1 MADQDRASGRERRR
15 WARRRTDRERVR
27 TDPGERPRAVL
38 IAGIGST
45 IGRGLTRLLHRSR
58 RVVGVDEHPFSDR
71 PKDVEHFE
79 LDPRSSKIRDL
90 VRQAEVGAV
99 VYLGLVRERSD
110 PRADDYERSLAG
122 FQKLLE
128 LVREQHVP
136 KLVLLSSAAVYG
148 PRPDNPQFL
157 REEAPLLGGGKPGD
171 LGELTSI
178 DLLAQSFF
186 WKHTSTE
193 TVILRPVHVL
203 GPLDNAPSRYLRLG
217 RVPTVLGYDP
227 MIQVMHVGDVVAA
240 LERALL
246 PGMRGIFNLAGP
258 QPCSLSEALHLL
270 GRGQFRLPHPLARF
284 GIERLFRWRLTEH
297 AAPEL
302 DFLRYVCMVD
312 DQRAREVLGYH
323 PRHGLSA
330 SLEAVDEERW
340 V

>member
-1 MADQDRASGRERRR
+1 MVDRDRVDGRERRR
-15 WARRRTDRERVR
+15 WARRRKGR
-27 TDPGERPRAVL
+27 TEAGERARAVL

-45 IGRGLTRLLHRSR
+45 VGRSLTRRLHRYR
-58 RVVGVDEHPFSDR
+58 RVVGVDQHPFSDR

-79 LDPRSSKIRDL
+79 LDLRSSKVRDL
-90 VRQAEVGAV
+90 VRQADVGAV
-99 VYLGLVRERSD
+99 VYLGLVREPSD
-110 PRADDYERSLAG
+110 PRADDYARNVAG

-128 LVREQHVP
+128 LVRAERVP

-171 LGELTSI
+171 VGELTGI

-186 WKHTSTE
+186 WKHTSAE

-203 GPLDNAPSRYLRLG
+203 GCLDNAPSRYLRLG
-217 RVPTVLGYDP
+217 LVPTVLGYDP
-227 MIQVMHVGDVVAA
+227 MIQVVHVADVVEA

-258 QPCSLSEALHLL
+258 PPCSLSEALRLL
-270 GRGQFRLPHPLARF
+270 GRTQVRLPHPLARF
-284 GIERLFRWRLTEH
+284 GIERLFRWGITEH
-297 AAPEL
+297 ATPEL

-312 DQRAREVLGYH
+312 DQRAREVLGYQ
-323 PRHGLSA
+323 PRHGLGA

-340 V
+340 I

>member
-1 MADQDRASGRERRR
+1 
-15 WARRRTDRERVR
+15 
-27 TDPGERPRAVL
+27 VL

-45 IGRGLTRLLHRSR
+45 IGRCLTRLLHRYR
-58 RVVGVDEHPFSDR
+58 KVVGIDQHPFADR

-79 LDPRSSKIRDL
+79 LDLRSSKVRDL
-90 VRQAEVGAV
+90 CRRAEVGAV
-99 VYLGLVRERSD
+99 VHLGLAREPSD
-110 PRADDYERSLAG
+110 PRADDYARSVAG

-128 LVREQHVP
+128 LVRDQRVP

-171 LGELTSI
+171 LGELTSL

-203 GPLDNAPSRYLRLG
+203 GPLDNAPSRYLRLQV
-217 RVPTVLGYDP
+217 VPTVLGYDP
-227 MIQVMHVGDVVAA
+227 MIQVVHWDDVVAA

-246 PGMRGIFNLAGP
+246 PGIRGIFNLAGP
-258 QPCSLSEALHLL
+258 PPCPLSEALRLL
-270 GRGQFRLPHPLARF
+270 GRAQLRLPHPLVRF

-297 AAPEL
+297 ATPEL

-323 PRHGLSA
+323 PRDGMST

-340 V
+340 G

>member
-1 MADQDRASGRERRR
+1 M
-15 WARRRTDRERVR
+15 
-27 TDPGERPRAVL
+27 
-38 IAGIGST
+38 GST
-45 IGRGLTRLLHRSR
+45 IGRGLTRLLHRYR
-58 RVVGVDEHPFSDR
+58 KVVGVDQHPFSDR

-79 LDPRSSKIRDL
+79 LDLRSSKVRDIL
-90 VRQAEVGAV
+90 RQADVGAV
-99 VYLGLVRERSD
+99 VYLGLAGEPSD
-110 PRADDYERSLAG
+110 PRADDYARNVAG

-128 LVREQHVP
+128 LVRDQRVP

-193 TVILRPVHVL
+193 TVILRPANVL

-217 RVPTVLGYDP
+217 LAPTVLGYDP
-227 MIQVMHVGDVVAA
+227 MIQVLHVGDVVAA
-240 LERALL
+240 LERALS

-258 QPCSLSEALHLL
+258 PPCPLSEALRLL
-270 GRGQFRLPHPLARF
+270 GRGQLKLPHPLARF

-297 AAPEL
+297 GSKEL

-312 DQRAREVLGYH
+312 DRRAREVLGYQ
-323 PRHGLSA
+323 PRHGLGA